1 MSCTVFTSC
10 MAERTLFWSR
20 YVEDECI
27 HVHVLKE
34 HARSNKQTRQ
44 NNTAYPR
51 QSCTCTCT
59 CIYIDNFNAGCVWFR
74 FQVET
79 VAESLDLGQVFLLDC
94 GDHLFVWCGNK
105 SSLISRSKAR
115 LLAEKINKF
124 ERKNK
129 SRIVQIRPVSMASL
143 MRERMCVYVCTCWCV
158 RVCVCVCVC
167 VCASF
172 YM

>member
-10 MAERTLFWSR
+10 MAARTLFWSR
-20 YVEDECI
+20 YTEDE
-27 HVHVLKE
+27 
-34 HARSNKQTRQ
+34 
-44 NNTAYPR
+44 
-51 QSCTCTCT
+51 CTCTCA
-59 CIYIDNFNAGCVWFR
+59 CIYIDNFHAGCVWFR

-94 GDHLFVWCGNK
+94 GNHLFVWSGNK
-105 SSLISRSKAR
+105 SSLMSRSKAR

-129 SRIVQIRPVSMASL
+129 SRIVQIRPVSVASL
-143 MRERMCVYVCTCWCV
+143 MRERERMCVYVCTCWCV

-172 YM
+172 YFTGSGAR